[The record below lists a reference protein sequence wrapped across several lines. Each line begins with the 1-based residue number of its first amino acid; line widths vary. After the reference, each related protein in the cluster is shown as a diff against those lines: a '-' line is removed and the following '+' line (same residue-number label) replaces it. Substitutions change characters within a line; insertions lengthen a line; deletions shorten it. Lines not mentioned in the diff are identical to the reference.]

1 MARNGHVVT
10 VSINYR
16 LGALGFL
23 YLPGVAEG
31 NMGLKEQVLAIRG
44 IKDNIGSFGGDPGNI
59 TLAGQ
64 SSGGASIAALLTMPD
79 LDGLFR
85 RIIMQSASIGR
96 LFFDPEEAEK
106 LGRSFL
112 KHLDLDYGDAH
123 KRRHLPVGQLL
134 KAQQDLGAAEYKL
147 AQTKPPFWLVRDGD
161 FIDNELLDCVAR
173 RELNVDMLI
182 GTTREEMMAF
192 YYFDARVDRKSVV

>member
-1 MARNGHVVT
+1 MT
-10 VSINYR
+10 R
-16 LGALGFL
+16 LPPISTRTDTLFPYTTLFL
-23 YLPGVAEG
+23 
-31 NMGLKEQVLAIRG
+31 
-44 IKDNIGSFGGDPGNI
+44 
-59 TLAGQ
+59 
-64 SSGGASIAALLTMPD
+64 SIAALLTMPD
-79 LDGLFR
+79 RDGLFR

-106 LGRSFL
+106 LGRSLL

-192 YYFDARVDRKSVV
+192 YYFDARVRQADDDAVADLFRKEFGERANSRMRAYKGRIERKSDGLGKGVAVR